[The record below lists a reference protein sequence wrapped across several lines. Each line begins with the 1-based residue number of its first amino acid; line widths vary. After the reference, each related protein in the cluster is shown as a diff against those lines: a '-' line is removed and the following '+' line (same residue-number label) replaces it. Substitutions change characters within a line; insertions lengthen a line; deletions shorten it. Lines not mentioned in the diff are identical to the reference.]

1 MKRKLLLVIGL
12 AILGASLVAGS
23 AGAGNSVVGVGEGGV
38 QIDIPDGGNLD
49 EVQVLPQCSNT
60 SDDDGDGVT
69 DMSDP
74 DCTGPLDGTESGSS
88 GVPEPPA
95 PTPEPPTGGG
105 SGGDS
110 GGGNTGDTGD
120 TGDE

>member
-23 AGAGNSVVGVGEGGV
+23 AGAGSGSVVGVGEGGV

-60 SDDDGDGVT
+60 SDDDGASST
-69 DMSDP
+69 
-74 DCTGPLDGTESGSS
+74 SG
-88 GVPEPPA
+88 
-95 PTPEPPTGGG
+95 
-105 SGGDS
+105 
-110 GGGNTGDTGD
+110 
-120 TGDE
+120 